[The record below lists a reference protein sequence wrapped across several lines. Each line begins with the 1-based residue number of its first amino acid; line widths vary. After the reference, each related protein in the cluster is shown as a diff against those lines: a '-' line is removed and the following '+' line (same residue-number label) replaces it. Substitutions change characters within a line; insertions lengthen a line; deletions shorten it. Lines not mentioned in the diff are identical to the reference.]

1 VGVKKRAIF
10 LDRDGTVIVEPADN
24 KQVDSLDKLNFI
36 PGAIGAL
43 SLIARLTGYKLVM
56 VTNQDGL
63 GTPSFPYESFEPAH
77 NKMLSILSGEGVVFA
92 DILIDRSFPEDNLPT
107 RKPGTALLGKY
118 MAGEYDL
125 ARSFVV
131 GDRDTDIAL
140 AKNLGAS
147 GILFAEKRGIGEVLA
162 TTSWSEVA
170 KFVLGQWRRAVVS
183 RVTNETSISLELA
196 LAGSANRR
204 ISTGLGFL
212 DHMLDLLAAHA
223 GFDLVIDAK
232 GDLHVDEHHLV
243 EDVGIVLGEA
253 IREALGD
260 KRGISRFGFLA
271 PMDESIAE
279 VALDLSNR
287 PKFVWSGE
295 FMRERI
301 GDLPTELIPHFFES
315 LTSSLRCALH
325 ISVRGENEHHKAE
338 AVFKGVG
345 RALRSACA
353 IDGSG
358 YDVPSTKG
366 VL

>member
-1 VGVKKRAIF
+1 
-10 LDRDGTVIVEPADN
+10 
-24 KQVDSLDKLNFI
+24 
-36 PGAIGAL
+36 
-43 SLIARLTGYKLVM
+43 
-56 VTNQDGL
+56 
-63 GTPSFPYESFEPAH
+63 
-77 NKMLSILSGEGVVFA
+77 
-92 DILIDRSFPEDNLPT
+92 
-107 RKPGTALLGKY
+107 
-118 MAGEYDL
+118 
-125 ARSFVV
+125 
-131 GDRDTDIAL
+131 
-140 AKNLGAS
+140 
-147 GILFAEKRGIGEVLA
+147 
-162 TTSWSEVA
+162 
-170 KFVLGQWRRAVVS
+170 
-183 RVTNETSISLELA
+183 
-196 LAGSANRR
+196 
-204 ISTGLGFL
+204 
-212 DHMLDLLAAHA
+212 
-223 GFDLVIDAK
+223 
-232 GDLHVDEHHLV
+232 
-243 EDVGIVLGEA
+243 VGIVLGEA

-353 IDGSG
+353 IDCSG